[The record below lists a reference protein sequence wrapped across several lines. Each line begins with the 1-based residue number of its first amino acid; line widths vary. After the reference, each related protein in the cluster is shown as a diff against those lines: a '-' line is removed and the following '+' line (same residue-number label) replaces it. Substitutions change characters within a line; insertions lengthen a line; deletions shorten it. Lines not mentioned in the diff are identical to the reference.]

1 MTPGLSLRA
10 IARLLGGEVSG
21 GQVLAHGPGH
31 SPKDRSLCVRLS
43 ARAPDGFIVHS
54 YAGHDF
60 QACRDYVPE
69 RLGIERKGGRGTKA
83 TEVTSTAFSTHRE
96 AIAAARREAFVRAQM
111 AAIVSR
117 LVPVIGSPG
126 EQYLREVRR

>member
-1 MTPGLSLRA
+1 MTGLSLRG
-10 IARLLGGEVSG
+10 IANALGGEIVG
-21 GQVLAHGPGH
+21 GQVLCPGPNH
-31 SPKDRSLCVRLS
+31 CPKDRSLSIRLS

-54 YAGHDF
+54 HASHDW

-96 AIAAARREAFVRAQM
+96 AIAAARREAFVRAQI

-117 LVPVIGSPG
+117 LVPVIGRPG